1 MAKKEKIVNSD
12 GTVDEVL
19 SAFPEKWAKKIT
31 HWVGIAEAMDDAELK
46 KTIVECEGNIYTIDK
61 EKAAD
66 VKLKAAKEVVKE
78 NSGPY
83 AEAAGVQTAKIKF
96 ALFLLENRGVDL
108 DTKDTP

>member
-12 GTVDEVL
+12 GTVDEVNI
-19 SAFPEKWAKKIT
+19 AFPEKWLKKIT
-31 HWVGIAEAMDDAELK
+31 HWVGMADAMDEVELK
-46 KTIVECEGNIYTIDK
+46 KVIVECEGNIYTIDK

-83 AEAAGVQTAKIKF
+83 AEATGVQTAKIKY
-96 ALFLLENRGVDL
+96 ALFLLENKGVDL
-108 DTKDTP
+108 DTKETP